1 MVAVEDNILNNG
13 VISSMEVHVLK
24 KLFLSFPDIDHIM
37 LQPLNAWKNRNTTK
51 DWSGPKLLAIWWI
64 GMHLNNFAAPNST
77 QISFK
82 GTFW

>member
-13 VISSMEVHVLK
+13 VISSMEVHVSK

-51 DWSGPKLLAIWWI
+51 D
-64 GMHLNNFAAPNST
+64 
-77 QISFK
+77 
-82 GTFW
+82 